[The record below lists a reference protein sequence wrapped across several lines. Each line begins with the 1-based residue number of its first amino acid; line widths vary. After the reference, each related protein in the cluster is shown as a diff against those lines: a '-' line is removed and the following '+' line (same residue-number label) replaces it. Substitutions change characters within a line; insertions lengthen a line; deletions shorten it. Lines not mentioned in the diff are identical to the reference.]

1 MFRST
6 IRNMANKPL
15 LEQIKQ
21 IIVPLSPKLH
31 KGQAGRVGVIGGSQ
45 DYTGA
50 PYFASISA
58 LRLGC
63 DLAHV
68 ICEPGAGAGI
78 KTYSP
83 DLIVHPILNEHDT
96 PDSIKSK
103 LESIVSRLHVLVIG
117 PGLGRDEHM
126 QNAAKVA
133 LQLAKEKGMYVV
145 IDADG
150 LYLVQNEPG
159 VVKGNNRAVLTPNV
173 VEFKR
178 LCEALKVDT
187 KGEPSSF
194 APLLSK
200 ALGGVTIIQKGS
212 TDLIVSGDQVEEI
225 NEPGGLK
232 RCGGQGD
239 ILSGLTGTFLAWGK
253 SYVEGGLNEG
263 DAQEGGLNE
272 GDAQG
277 EKIPEHRVPLLAAA
291 GASILTRA
299 ASHKAF
305 EKLGRGVITGDMI
318 GEIGPAYAAKFGEQG
333 EKGWKGTA

>member
-1 MFRST
+1 
-6 IRNMANKPL
+6 MANRAL
-15 LEQIKQ
+15 IEQIKQ
-21 IIVPLSPKLH
+21 IIPPLTPKMH

-83 DLIVHPILNEHDT
+83 DLIVHPILNEKDT

-117 PGLGRDEHM
+117 PGLGREEHM

-133 LQLAKEKGMYVV
+133 LQLAKEKEMYVV

-150 LYLVQNEPG
+150 LYLVQNEPD
-159 VVKGNNRAVLTPNV
+159 VVKGNARAVLTPNV

-178 LCEALKVDT
+178 LCESQKVDM

-194 APLLSK
+194 APALSK

-225 NEPGGLK
+225 KEPGGLK

-239 ILSGLTGTFLAWGK
+239 LLSGMTGTFLAWGK
-253 SYVEGGLNEG
+253 SYVEGGLDG
-263 DAQEGGLNE
+263 

-277 EKIPEHRVPLLAAA
+277 ERIPESRVPLLAAA

-299 ASHKAF
+299 SSHIAF
-305 EKLGRGVITGDMI
+305 GKLGRGVITGDMV
-318 GEIGPAYAAKFGEQG
+318 GEIGAAYAAKFGEEG
-333 EKGWKGTA
+333 EKGWKGRL

>member
-1 MFRST
+1 
-6 IRNMANKPL
+6 MANQAL
-15 LEQIKQ
+15 LKQIKQ
-21 IIVPLSPKLH
+21 IIPPLSPKLH

-50 PYFASISA
+50 PYFSSISA

-63 DLAHV
+63 DLSHV

-83 DLIVHPILNEHDT
+83 DLIVHPILNEKDT

-117 PGLGRDEHM
+117 PGLGREEHM

-133 LQLAKEKGMYVV
+133 LQMAKEKGMYVV

-150 LYLVQNEPG
+150 LYLVQNEPD
-159 VVKGNNRAVLTPNV
+159 VVKGNQKAVLTPNV
-173 VEFKR
+173 VEFER
-178 LCEALKVDT
+178 LCKALKVDI
-187 KGEPSSF
+187 KGDPSSF
-194 APLLSK
+194 APALSK
-200 ALGGVTIIQKGS
+200 ALGGVTIIQKGPA
-212 TDLIVSGDQVEEI
+212 DIIVSGDQVEEI

-239 ILSGLTGTFLAWGK
+239 ILSGMAGTFLAWGK
-253 SYVEGGLNEG
+253 SYVEGGLDHG
-263 DAQEGGLNE
+263 DAQSEGE
-272 GDAQG
+272 R
-277 EKIPEHRVPLLAAA
+277 IPEGRVPLLAAA

-299 ASHKAF
+299 VSRLAF

-318 GEIGPAYAAKFGEQG
+318 GEIGTAYAAKFGEQG
-333 EKGWKGTA
+333 EKGWKGAA

>member
-1 MFRST
+1 MLRSA
-6 IRNMANKPL
+6 IRKMTNKAL
-15 LEQIKQ
+15 LEQIKH
-21 IIVPLSPKLH
+21 IIPPLSPKLH

-63 DLAHV
+63 DLSHV

-96 PDSIKSK
+96 PDSIRSK

-133 LQLAKEKGMYVV
+133 LQLAREKGMYVV

-150 LYLVQNEPG
+150 LYLVQNEPE
-159 VVKGNNRAVLTPNV
+159 VVRGNNRAVLTPNV

-200 ALGGVTIIQKGS
+200 ALGGVTIIQKGP
-212 TDLIVSGDQVEEI
+212 TDLIVSGDQIEEI
-225 NEPGGLK
+225 KEPGGLK

-239 ILSGLTGTFLAWGK
+239 LLSGMTGTFLAWGK
-253 SYVEGGLNEG
+253 SYVEGGL
-263 DAQEGGLNE
+263 DE

-299 ASHKAF
+299 ASHLAF

>member
-150 LYLVQNEPG
+150 LYLVQNEPE

-263 DAQEGGLNE
+263 DAQ
-272 GDAQG
+272 G

-333 EKGWKGTA
+333 EKGWKGRL